1 MFSPT
6 WKRYRPSSIP
16 EARMLKTPKK
26 KRKEKEREKK
36 KIKISYDTKI
46 HTEKSVYETYLL
58 TISGETFDDQQQ
70 RQQRFAIIV
79 MLLQE
84 RVEHFNGIK
93 YLYF

>member
-1 MFSPT
+1 MEAIPSFINT
-6 WKRYRPSSIP
+6 WS
-16 EARMLKTPKK
+16 ENAENGKK
-26 KRKEKEREKK
+26 KKGKEEEDLNRYKYEN
-36 KIKISYDTKI
+36 
-46 HTEKSVYETYLL
+46 TEILLKSKVETCLL

-93 YLYF
+93 HLYF

>member
-1 MFSPT
+1 MEAIPSFINT
-6 WKRYRPSSIP
+6 WS
-16 EARMLKTPKK
+16 ENAENGKK
-26 KRKEKEREKK
+26 KKKGKEEEDLNRYKYEN
-36 KIKISYDTKI
+36 
-46 HTEKSVYETYLL
+46 TEILLKSKVETCLL

-93 YLYF
+93 HLYF